1 LLYNGPVKPS
11 LLRQQKGV
19 ASVDE
24 AVVNRYVNTLHLN
37 TLTDYPSPG
46 LATLANNIYWTNL
59 VIHCTNLM
67 HWILHGL
74 HNLVPNYGICIILL
88 TVMVRGLMFP
98 LSRKQAMMGMK
109 MQALAPKLKELQE
122 KFKDDKQALVQ
133 AQMEMYRKHH
143 INPFGTCWLLL
154 LQMPIFMGLYFAFQE
169 SINFRLA
176 SFWPTWI
183 INLAAPDMLFVW
195 GHNIPFISQPEWYGN
210 LCYLG
215 PCLNLLPVVAVV
227 LMMAQQKMM
236 TPPPT
241 DEQQEM
247 QQKVMK
253 YMMVFM
259 GLMFYKVAAG
269 LCVYFIA
276 SSLWGFAE
284 RKLLPKFN
292 PQGGSGSTPVDA
304 PMGSPAK
311 AAANGPPASTDIMR
325 KGKGGRS
332 KKKER
337 SGRSEPA
344 TGRGGSK
351 DGAAEEES
359 KSALGRFRNW
369 IRTRRQRLRDWW
381 IEVLKQAEKK

>member
-1 LLYNGPVKPS
+1 
-11 LLRQQKGV
+11 
-19 ASVDE
+19 
-24 AVVNRYVNTLHLN
+24 
-37 TLTDYPSPG
+37 
-46 LATLANNIYWTNL
+46 
-59 VIHCTNLM
+59 
-67 HWILHGL
+67 
-74 HNLVPNYGICIILL
+74 
-88 TVMVRGLMFP
+88 
-98 LSRKQAMMGMK
+98 
-109 MQALAPKLKELQE
+109 
-122 KFKDDKQALVQ
+122 
-133 AQMEMYRKHH
+133 
-143 INPFGTCWLLL
+143 
-154 LQMPIFMGLYFAFQE
+154 
-169 SINFRLA
+169 
-176 SFWPTWI
+176 
-183 INLAAPDMLFVW
+183 
-195 GHNIPFISQPEWYGN
+195 
-210 LCYLG
+210 
-215 PCLNLLPVVAVV
+215 
-227 LMMAQQKMM
+227 
-236 TPPPT
+236 
-241 DEQQEM
+241 M

-292 PQGGSGSTPVDA
+292 PQGGPGSTPVDV
-304 PMGSPAK
+304 PMGSPVK
-311 AAANGPPASTDIMR
+311 AVANGPLASTDIMR

-351 DGAAEEES
+351 DGTGEEES